1 MALTYSIDQVDES
14 GKELLTY
21 GTEDFP
27 IAFFD
32 DDLTKVTV
40 PNHWHDELEIVVIT
54 EGKVLVRIAGQEF
67 MLAAGDGYFAN
78 SAVLHAAELRTA
90 AGHQHAMVFS
100 PRVISTPGDLAWKTY
115 VEPLLGDPQLPFV
128 RLSASVPWQKEIL
141 NVSDK
146 AWDLGAHDKADYPVE
161 VPYLLGKVI
170 AGLTRHAD
178 TVKNELHYTSKYQRD
193 ELRIKKALLF
203 IETNYGSAITI
214 EDIANSAGISVSSC
228 LRLFS
233 SIIGD
238 TPIRYLVR
246 FRLQK
251 AAEEFQRKSERTI
264 AETVYSC
271 GFADASYFNR
281 CFRKE
286 YGMTPSEFI
295 AEQRLKSNDK
305 AII

>member
-1 MALTYSIDQVDES
+1 MALSYSVDLVDEN

-21 GTEDFP
+21 GAEDFP

-32 DDLTKVTV
+32 DDLTKVAV

-54 EGKVLVRIAGQEF
+54 EGKVIVRIAGREF
-67 MLAAGDGYFAN
+67 VLAAGDGYFAN
-78 SAVLHAAELRTA
+78 SAVLHAAELKTA
-90 AGHQHAMVFS
+90 TGHQHAMVFS
-100 PRVISTPGDLAWKTY
+100 PKVISAPMNLAWKTY

-128 RLSASVPWQKEIL
+128 RLSSAVMWQKEIL
-141 NVSDK
+141 DCSEK
-146 AWDLGAHDKADYPVE
+146 AWDSGAYDKEDYPIH
-161 VPYLLGKVI
+161 VPFLLGKVF
-170 AGLTRHAD
+170 AGLTRYAD
-178 TVKNELHYTSKYQRD
+178 LVKSELHYTGKYQRD

-203 IETNYGSAITI
+203 IEMNYGKAITI
-214 EDIANSAGISVSSC
+214 EDIADSAGVSVSSC

-233 SIIGD
+233 SIIGS

-251 AAEEFQRKSERTI
+251 AAEEFQRESERTI

-271 GFADASYFNR
+271 GFTDASYFNR

-295 AEQRLKSNDK
+295 AKHRVS
-305 AII
+305 

>member
-1 MALTYSIDQVDES
+1 MALSYSIDQVDEN

-32 DDLTKVTV
+32 DDLSKVAV

-54 EGKVLVRIAGQEF
+54 EGKVIVRIAGQEF
-67 MLAAGDGYFAN
+67 MLTAGDGYFAN
-78 SAVLHAAELRTA
+78 SAVLHAAELKTVT
-90 AGHQHAMVFS
+90 GHQHAMVFN
-100 PRVISTPGDLAWKTY
+100 PRVISAPGDLAWKTY
-115 VEPLLGDPQLPFV
+115 VEPLLRDPQLPFV

-141 NVSDK
+141 SCSEK
-146 AWDLGAHDKADYPVE
+146 AWDLGAYDKSDYPVE

-178 TVKNELHYTSKYQRD
+178 TVKSELHYTSKYQRD

-203 IETNYGSAITI
+203 IEMNYGNAITI
-214 EDIANSAGISVSSC
+214 EDIADSADISVSSC
-228 LRLFS
+228 LRLFCT
-233 SIIGD
+233 IIGN

-246 FRLQK
+246 LRLQK
-251 AAEEFQRKSERTI
+251 AAEEFQRKNEKTI
-264 AETVYSC
+264 AETAYSC
-271 GFADASYFNR
+271 GFTDASYFNR

-295 AEQRLKSNDK
+295 TKHKVS
-305 AII
+305 

>member
-1 MALTYSIDQVDES
+1 MALTYSVDLVDEN

-32 DDLTKVTV
+32 DDLTKVAV
-40 PNHWHDELEIVVIT
+40 PNHWHDELEIVMIT
-54 EGKVLVRIAGQEF
+54 EGKVIVRIVGREF

-78 SAVLHAAELRTA
+78 SAVLHAAELKTA

-100 PRVISTPGDLAWKTY
+100 PGVISAPGDLAWKSY
-115 VEPLLGDPQLPFV
+115 VEPLLKDPQLPFV
-128 RLSASVPWQKEIL
+128 RLSSSVPWQKEIL
-141 NVSDK
+141 NCSEE
-146 AWDLGAHDKADYPVE
+146 AWNSGAYDQEDYPIR
-161 VPYLLGKVI
+161 VPYLLGKVF
-170 AGLTRHAD
+170 ADLTRHAEI
-178 TVKNELHYTSKYQRD
+178 VKSELHYTSRYQKD

-203 IETNYGSAITI
+203 IETNYGNAITI
-214 EDIANSAGISVSSC
+214 EDIADSAGVSVSSC

-233 SIIGD
+233 SVLGS
-238 TPIRYLVR
+238 TPIRYLAR
-246 FRLQK
+246 YRLQK
-251 AAEEFQRKSERTI
+251 AAEEFKQKSEKTI

-295 AEQRLKSNDK
+295 AKHRLS
-305 AII
+305 

>member
-1 MALTYSIDQVDES
+1 MALTYSVDLVDEN

-32 DDLTKVTV
+32 DDLTKIAV

-54 EGKVLVRIAGQEF
+54 EGKVIVRIAGREII
-67 MLAAGDGYFAN
+67 LAAGDGYFAN
-78 SAVLHAAELRTA
+78 SAVLHAAELRSST
-90 AGHQHAMVFS
+90 GHQHAMVFS
-100 PRVISTPGDLAWKTY
+100 PKVISAPGELAWKTY
-115 VEPLLGDPQLPFV
+115 VEPLLGDLQLPFV

-141 NVSDK
+141 ECSEK
-146 AWDLGAHDKADYPVE
+146 AWDLGAYDKADYPIE
-161 VPYLLGKVI
+161 VPYLLGKAV
-170 AGLTRHAD
+170 ADLTRHSD
-178 TVKNELHYTSKYQRD
+178 TVKSELHYTGRYQRD

-203 IETNYGSAITI
+203 IETNYGNAITI
-214 EDIANSAGISVSSC
+214 EDIADSAEVSVSSC

-233 SIIGD
+233 SILGN

-251 AAEEFQRKSERTI
+251 AAEEFQRKSGRTI
-264 AETVYSC
+264 AETAYLC
-271 GFADASYFNR
+271 GFTDASYFNR

-295 AEQRLKSNDK
+295 AEYKVS
-305 AII
+305 

>member
-1 MALTYSIDQVDES
+1 MALTYSVDQVDES

-32 DDLTKVTV
+32 DDLAKVTI

-54 EGKVLVRIAGQEF
+54 EGKVIVRIAGQEF
-67 MLAAGDGYFAN
+67 ILTAGDGYFAN
-78 SAVLHAAELRTA
+78 SAILHAAELKTA
-90 AGHQHAMVFS
+90 AGYQHAMVFN
-100 PRVISTPGDLAWKTY
+100 PAVISAPGSLAWKTY
-115 VEPLLGDPQLPFV
+115 LEPLLGDPQLPFV
-128 RLSASVPWQKEIL
+128 RLSAAVPWQKEIL
-141 NVSDK
+141 SCSEK
-146 AWDLGAHDKADYPVE
+146 AWDLGAYDKSDYSVE

-178 TVKNELHYTSKYQRD
+178 TVKSELHYTSKYQRD

-203 IETNYGSAITI
+203 IETNYGNAITI
-214 EDIANSAGISVSSC
+214 EDIADSAGVSVSSC
-228 LRLFS
+228 LRLFR
-233 SIIGD
+233 SIIGS
-238 TPIRYLVR
+238 TPISYLVK

-271 GFADASYFNR
+271 GFTDASYFNR

-295 AEQRLKSNDK
+295 AKHRVS
-305 AII
+305 

>member
-1 MALTYSIDQVDES
+1 MALSYSVDQVDEN

-27 IAFFD
+27 IAFFE
-32 DDLTKVTV
+32 DDLTKVAV

-54 EGKVLVRIAGQEF
+54 GGKVIVRIAGREIL
-67 MLAAGDGYFAN
+67 LAAGDGYFAN
-78 SAVLHAAELRTA
+78 SAVLHAAELKTA

-100 PRVISTPGDLAWKTY
+100 PKVISAPGDLAWKTY
-115 VEPLLGDPQLPFV
+115 VEPLLGDPKLPFV
-128 RLSASVPWQKEIL
+128 RLSSAVSWQKEIL
-141 NVSDK
+141 DLSEK
-146 AWDLGAHDKADYPVE
+146 AWDLGAYDKDDYPIG
-161 VPYLLGKVI
+161 VPYLLGKVF
-170 AGLTRHAD
+170 ADLTRYSEL
-178 TVKNELHYTSKYQRD
+178 VKSELHYTGKYQMD

-203 IETNYGSAITI
+203 IETSYGNTITI
-214 EDIANSAGISVSSC
+214 EDIADSAGVSVSSC

-233 SIIGD
+233 SIIGS

-251 AAEEFQRKSERTI
+251 AAEEFQRKNERTI

-271 GFADASYFNR
+271 GFTDASYFNR

-286 YGMTPSEFI
+286 YGMTPSEYI
-295 AEQRLKSNDK
+295 AKHKVS
-305 AII
+305 

>member
-1 MALTYSIDQVDES
+1 MALTYSVDLVDEN

-32 DDLTKVTV
+32 DDLTKIAV

-54 EGKVLVRIAGQEF
+54 EGKVIVRIAGREII
-67 MLAAGDGYFAN
+67 LAAGDGYFAN
-78 SAVLHAAELRTA
+78 SAVLHAAELRSST
-90 AGHQHAMVFS
+90 GHQHAMVFS
-100 PRVISTPGDLAWKTY
+100 PKVISAPGELAWKTY
-115 VEPLLGDPQLPFV
+115 VEPLLGDLQLPFV

-141 NVSDK
+141 ECSEK
-146 AWDLGAHDKADYPVE
+146 AWDLGAYDKADYPIE
-161 VPYLLGKVI
+161 VPYLLGKVF
-170 AGLTRHAD
+170 ADLTRHAEI
-178 TVKNELHYTSKYQRD
+178 VKSELHYTSRYQKD

-203 IETNYGSAITI
+203 IETNYGNAITI
-214 EDIANSAGISVSSC
+214 EDIADSAGVSVSSC

-233 SIIGD
+233 SVLGS
-238 TPIRYLVR
+238 TPIRYLAR
-246 FRLQK
+246 YRLQK
-251 AAEEFQRKSERTI
+251 AAEEFKQKSEKTI
-264 AETVYSC
+264 TETVYSC

-295 AEQRLKSNDK
+295 AKHRLS
-305 AII
+305 

>member
-1 MALTYSIDQVDES
+1 MALTYSVDLVDEN

-32 DDLTKVTV
+32 DDLTKIAV

-54 EGKVLVRIAGQEF
+54 EGKVIVRIAGREII
-67 MLAAGDGYFAN
+67 LAAGDGYFAN
-78 SAVLHAAELRTA
+78 SAVLHAAELRSST
-90 AGHQHAMVFS
+90 GHQHAMVFS
-100 PRVISTPGDLAWKTY
+100 PKVISAPGELAWKTY
-115 VEPLLGDPQLPFV
+115 VEPLLGDLQLPFV
-128 RLSASVPWQKEIL
+128 RLTASVPWQKEIL
-141 NVSDK
+141 ECSEK
-146 AWDLGAHDKADYPVE
+146 AWDLGAYDKADYPIE
-161 VPYLLGKVI
+161 VPYLLGKAV
-170 AGLTRHAD
+170 ADLTRHSD
-178 TVKNELHYTSKYQRD
+178 TVKSELHYAGRYQRD

-203 IETNYGSAITI
+203 IETNYGNAITI
-214 EDIANSAGISVSSC
+214 EDIADSAEVSVSSC

-233 SIIGD
+233 SILGN

-251 AAEEFQRKSERTI
+251 AAEEFQRKSGRTI
-264 AETVYSC
+264 AETAYLC
-271 GFADASYFNR
+271 GFTDASYFNR

-295 AEQRLKSNDK
+295 AEYKVS
-305 AII
+305 

>member
-1 MALTYSIDQVDES
+1 MALTYSVDLVDEN

-27 IAFFD
+27 VAFFD
-32 DDLTKVTV
+32 DDLTKVAV

-54 EGKVLVRIAGQEF
+54 EGKVIVRIAGKEI
-67 MLAAGDGYFAN
+67 LLEAGDGYIAN
-78 SAVLHAAELRTA
+78 SAVLHAAELRSA
-90 AGHQHAMVFS
+90 AGHQHAMVFN
-100 PRVISTPGDLAWKTY
+100 PVVISAPGSLAWKAY
-115 VEPLLGDPQLPFV
+115 LEPLLGDPQLPFV

-141 NVSDK
+141 DCSEK
-146 AWDLGAHDKADYPVE
+146 AWDLGAYDKDDYSIQ
-161 VPYLLGKVI
+161 VPYLLGRVFADLI
-170 AGLTRHAD
+170 GHAD
-178 TVKNELHYTSKYQRD
+178 LVNSELHYTSKYQRD

-203 IETNYGSAITI
+203 IEMNYGNAITI
-214 EDIANSAGISVSSC
+214 EDIADSAGVSVSSC

-233 SIIGD
+233 SIIGN

-295 AEQRLKSNDK
+295 AKHRMP
-305 AII
+305 